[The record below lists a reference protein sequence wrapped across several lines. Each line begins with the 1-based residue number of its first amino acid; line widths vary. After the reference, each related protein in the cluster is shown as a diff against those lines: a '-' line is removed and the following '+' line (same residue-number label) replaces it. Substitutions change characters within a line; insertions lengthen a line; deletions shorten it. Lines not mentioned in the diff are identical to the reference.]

1 MGMTRATGGPV
12 RCPWCARPV
21 SDGPG
26 SSESCPSCGVPLSPA
41 LVRSRKTPQ
50 VAEAGA
56 AARARKSQRLRAIA
70 TVLALTAAMLVISA
84 IGVAAAVLRANA
96 SDSPATTNLRA
107 VLLAAEQI
115 RANTSFSDATPTA
128 LMAKVSGVQ
137 VTAPTAPSTG
147 PTVVSMAISDDG
159 TGVAGWYG
167 AIRAKSGHCYAV
179 ATINGDPKEVE
190 AVLPGNCT
198 GEAARAALMPLPG
211 TPTSPSM
218 VPTTPA
224 QGASA
229 ATG

>member
-26 SSESCPSCGVPLSPA
+26 SSESCPSCGVPLSPS
-41 LVRSRKTPQ
+41 LINSRKSPADTP
-50 VAEAGA
+50 GDA

-84 IGVAAAVLRANA
+84 IGVAAAVLRDNA

-115 RANTSFSDATPTA
+115 RADTSFFDATPTA
-128 LMAKVSGVQ
+128 LMTKVAGVQ
-137 VTAPTAPSTG
+137 VTEASSPSTHDN
-147 PTVVSMAISDDG
+147 VISMDTSNDG
-159 TGVAGWYG
+159 AGVADWYG
-167 AIRAKSGHCYAV
+167 AVRAKSGRCYAV
-179 ATINGDPKEVE
+179 ASINGDPAIQ

-198 GEAARAALMPLPG
+198 GDAARAALMPLPLAP
-211 TPTSPSM
+211 PTSPSM

-224 QGASA
+224 QGSG

>member
-1 MGMTRATGGPV
+1 MIRMCCGILVLMA
-12 RCPWCARPV
+12 CAAWTHADDIRPV
-21 SDGPG
+21 KEPVAEVRG
-26 SSESCPSCGVPLSPA
+26 A
-41 LVRSRKTPQ
+41 LVIGGTGTLPDVVRDRFL
-50 VAEAGA
+50 ELAGGKNA
-56 AARARKSQRLRAIA
+56 KLVVLPSPGAPTNSVETWQQR
-70 TVLALTAAMLVISA
+70 
-84 IGVAAAVLRANA
+84 GVAAVTALAIKKREDADDA
-96 SDSPATTNLRA
+96 ATIKP
-107 VLLAAEQI
+107 LAEATGVWI
-115 RANTSFSDATPTA
+115 DDATPAA
-128 LMAKVSGVQ
+128 LMAKVSGIQ

-147 PTVVSMAISDDG
+147 PNVVSMAISDDG

-198 GEAARAALMPLPG
+198 GDAARAALMPLPG